1 MAAHPMDIIM
11 ARVKKILDLDER
23 GRYYL
28 FIQDSELFH
37 GSPIYLSEMDRL
49 CDIPELQSTSYLC
62 VVGPESTSHLPYF
75 LSHEI
80 ARRIRNPSDF
90 ISIADTSFISSNMKL
105 VEEKGSGG
113 RYMLKYI
120 PILGSDP
127 ARSLRALELNVR
139 LKHPSIL
146 AVKWVII
153 EDSRLGILTD
163 YKELGSLK
171 DALEKR
177 MSFTTEQK
185 FLIAIEIASAMSVLH
200 SKGILHLGLTPK
212 KILLERDNA
221 SGLYHAF
228 ICGFGS
234 ARFVRNVER
243 TEFLSIDKSRDGSS
257 LPEHGYDSVSGVND
271 VMAFVS
277 ILKAIHFVP
286 AWICNRETTSFA
298 AIAQTLIEENLS
310 RMRVRSLESEEIQLS
325 LGRGCIYTDLSRDR
339 EIDEPHVG
347 KTASEWK
354 DFISITQDV
363 ERQFIRVFRN
373 EEILEN
379 DESCIYNP
387 CIELWIPVLFDSG
400 RIEIHKIRSEKKGSD
415 LSDLVRAH
423 FQSLTTQ
430 NCRMD
435 AYCFDKLSC
444 PVLARDCFSL
454 DFVLIDGT
462 VMNWGSFVSTDTF
475 RVARDHFNSGYK
487 MSDDQIALVVDK
499 VVQPDWRLLSDVK
512 GKQIRIQQL
521 VDGVC
526 TVVLN
531 FGDNRKQRWK
541 FGSQDTVNQVI
552 INICQVFGLCYSGE
566 YERVTFLKVGGKI
579 LDKRK
584 PLIDY
589 TKSTK
594 EVEVCVPE
602 SVTCRVHLHNKETSI
617 TLPSSTLITKAR
629 EIIAGRLRV
638 HPEIVHLSKSGKCFS
653 ENETIAQ
660 FADDQEVLQVDVDT
674 RKFEVIIVPAL
685 LDFRECDISD
695 KIGWPLEYPLGKTV
709 YDIRKE
715 LSQKLKKPIKNVH
728 IGNHQYQKTGELY
741 PPSLG
746 VEHLPSRLLCIISA
760 NSKVFIS
767 IGGVYEV
774 HEVAP
779 GETVKD
785 ALASLRNRKVM
796 FLMQENKC
804 LAEEQKLCDVYDDVD
819 LVAVCDDLQFIST
832 KHYDV
837 KGQLPL
843 FVECKQNA
851 SLSEMKSALCKRY
864 RLLAARES
872 DAESGDGSILDESMR
887 PGNISFHCKD
897 RKDVTFDF
905 PFYYGLLPVYRIK
918 KLIANELTNLL
929 PGEEIGDVVIECGD
943 RVLEDMKPL
952 CWYECGK
959 EFEFSVMGMDEVVTW
974 SVLFQFENGSVFT
987 YRCRFGESLQAIKDA
1002 VLKFIS
1008 LENGDVEIDLIC
1020 KGRVI
1025 KSDAEFVASTRANR
1039 FVSVR
1044 MKWSETLAPNS
1055 ERV

>member
-1 MAAHPMDIIM
+1 M
-11 ARVKKILDLDER
+11 ARVKKILDLAER

-28 FIQDSELFH
+28 FIQDSDLFH

-49 CDIPELQSTSYLC
+49 CDIPELRSTSYLC
-62 VVGPESTSHLPYF
+62 VVGAESTSHLPYF
-75 LSHEI
+75 ISHEI
-80 ARRIRNPSDF
+80 ARRIRSPSDF
-90 ISIADTSFISSNMKL
+90 ISISSTSLISSNMKL
-105 VEEKGSGG
+105 VEEKQSGG
-113 RYMLKYI
+113 RYLLQYI

-139 LKHPSIL
+139 LKYPSIL
-146 AVKWVII
+146 GVKWVII
-153 EDSRLGILTD
+153 EDSRVGILTD

-171 DALEKR
+171 DAQEKR
-177 MSFTTEQK
+177 VSFTTEQK
-185 FLIAIEIASAMSVLH
+185 FLIALEIANAMSFLH

-212 KILLERDNA
+212 KILLERDTV

-257 LPEHGYDSVSGVND
+257 VPEHGYDSVSGVND

-286 AWICNRETTSFA
+286 AWVGNRETTTFA

-310 RMRVRSLESEEIQLS
+310 CMRVQSLAKEKIELS
-325 LGRGCIYTDLSRDR
+325 LGRGTILSRN
-339 EIDEPHVG
+339 IDEPSSR
-347 KTASEWK
+347 KTASQWK
-354 DFISITQDV
+354 DWVAITQEV

-373 EEILEN
+373 EEIPED
-379 DESCIYNP
+379 DERCIYNP

-415 LSDLVRAH
+415 LRDLVRAH

-475 RVARDHFNSGYK
+475 RVARDYFNSGYK

-499 VVQPDWRLLSDVK
+499 VVQPDWKLLSDVK

-531 FGDNRKQRWK
+531 FGDNKKQRWK

-566 YERVTFLKVGGKI
+566 YERVTFLKVDGEI

-584 PLIDY
+584 RLIDY

-594 EVEVCVPE
+594 EIEVCVPE
-602 SVTCRVHLHNKETSI
+602 SVTYRVHLHNKETSI
-617 TLPSSTLITKAR
+617 TLPSSTFITKTR
-629 EIIAGRLRV
+629 EIIAERLRV

-660 FADDQEVLQVDVDT
+660 FADGQEVLQVDVDT

-685 LDFRECDISD
+685 LDFRSCDVSD

-728 IGNHQYQKTGELY
+728 IANHQYQKTGELY

-746 VEHLPSRLLCIISA
+746 VEHLPARLLCVISA

-785 ALASLRNRKVM
+785 VLASLRNKKVL

-819 LVAVCDDLQFIST
+819 LVAVCDDLQFVST
-832 KHYDV
+832 KHYDL

-843 FVECKQNA
+843 FVECKQDA
-851 SLSEMKSALCKRY
+851 SLSDMKSALCRRY
-864 RLLAARES
+864 RLLAARDS
-872 DAESGDGSILDESMR
+872 DPEFGDGSILDGYMR
-887 PGNISFHCKD
+887 SGKISFHSKD
-897 RKDVTFDF
+897 RRDVTFDF
-905 PFYYGLLPVYRIK
+905 PFYYCLLPVYRIK
-918 KLIANELTNLL
+918 TVIANELAKLL
-929 PGEEIGDVVIECGD
+929 QGEEIGDIVIECGD

-959 EFEFSVMGMDEVVTW
+959 ELEFSVMGMDEVVTW
-974 SVLFQFENGSVFT
+974 SVLFQFENGFVFP
-987 YRCRFGESLQAIKDA
+987 YRCRVGESLQSIKDV

-1008 LENGDVEIDLIC
+1008 PENGEKGIDLIC
-1020 KGRVI
+1020 EGRVI
-1025 KSDAEFVASTRANR
+1025 KSDAEFVELTRANR
-1039 FVSVR
+1039 FVGVR
-1044 MKWSETLAPNS
+1044 MKKPETRTHNS